1 MEFVKISEKYAHII
15 FLVICV
21 TCAFQKAKK
30 KKSKAPQY
38 NFSALH
44 LIHDPQDFAEKLFK
58 QIEKKNERFEVKLMT
73 LDVISRLIG
82 LHNLFLLNFYPYIQR
97 FLQPHQRGKRLIMR
111 VYQIL

>member
-1 MEFVKISEKYAHII
+1 M
-15 FLVICV
+15 CV
-21 TCAFQKAKK
+21 FQKAKK

-58 QIEKKNERFEVKLMT
+58 QIEKNNDRFEVKLMT

-97 FLQPHQRGKRLIMR
+97 FLQPHQRGEINNINNTYIIKSQCIKFSCNFLFRLCT
-111 VYQIL
+111 

>member
-1 MEFVKISEKYAHII
+1 M
-15 FLVICV
+15 L
-21 TCAFQKAKK
+21 QKTKK

-58 QIEKKNERFEVKLMT
+58 QTQKNNDKFEVKLMT

-82 LHNLFLLNFYPYIQR
+82 LHNLFLFNFYPYIQR
-97 FLQPHQRGKRLIMR
+97 FLHPHQRGKISLFLS
-111 VYQIL
+111 VVPTPF